1 MGMIIIVHVSNE
13 EPFMAEIEALPEP
26 TSQVIIVTNPRRPDG
41 RELHYM
47 SDDATEMILPW
58 HRINFIEVVHSE
70 GREEV
75 ESFVRE

>member
-26 TSQVIIVTNPRRPDG
+26 TAQVIIVTNPRRPDG

-47 SDDATEMILPW
+47 SDDATMMILPW